1 MSKDL
6 LAFIHTPTPQPY
18 KKPLKIINTAGGNLL
33 EKEQGYTATTLVSQK
48 ILLQTPGRIS
58 LQTQ

>member
-1 MSKDL
+1 MSKVL
-6 LAFIHTPTPQPY
+6 LAFIHTPAPKPH
-18 KKPLKIINTAGGNLL
+18 KKPLKITNTAGGNLL
-33 EKEQGYTATTLVSQK
+33 EKEHGYIATTLVPQK